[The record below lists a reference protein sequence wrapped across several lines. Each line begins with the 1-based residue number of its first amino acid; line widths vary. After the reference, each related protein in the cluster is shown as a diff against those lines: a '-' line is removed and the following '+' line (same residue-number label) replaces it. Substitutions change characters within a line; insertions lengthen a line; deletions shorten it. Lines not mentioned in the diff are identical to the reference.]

1 MNRMNTTAKNFL
13 ALGAVLALAAPLFA
27 ASPASRHA
35 VYDMDESE
43 REAYAPKVKV
53 LLHQDTAVAAWSGME
68 AIPCGEIYA
77 IQEAAPAR
85 DAAKAD
91 TSSKTAWVW
100 AGAGGAVV
108 AAGVAA
114 WVYFSGDDDSDRRP
128 ISLRAVVP

>member
-35 VYDMDESE
+35 VYAMDESE
-43 REAYAPKVKV
+43 REANAPRVKV

-77 IQEAAPAR
+77 IEEAAPAR
-85 DAAKAD
+85 DAAKVD
-91 TSSKTAWVW
+91 TASKTAWVW

-114 WVYFSGDDDSDRRP
+114 WVFLSGDEDSGTRTIP
-128 ISLRAVVP
+128 LQAVVP